1 MLTSIDVNFI
11 FASACLLESLGDKE
25 LFSSGNILQIA
36 DVVRRVVLASC
47 CSCYAFSQQLV
58 YFFLVKRVKCFETR
72 RDEVEGNIR
81 TLGKTKLTG
90 FPRYLTLSVL
100 LYFQTFTSTYF
111 NSNKRIRFSGANQN
125 SRLGTYKNTNLILKT
140 TE

>member
-47 CSCYAFSQQLV
+47 CSCYVFSQQLV